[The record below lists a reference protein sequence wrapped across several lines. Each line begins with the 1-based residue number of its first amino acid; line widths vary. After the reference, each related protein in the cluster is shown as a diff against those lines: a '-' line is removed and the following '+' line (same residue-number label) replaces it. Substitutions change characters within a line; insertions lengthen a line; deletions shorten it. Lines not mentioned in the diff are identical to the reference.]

1 MAVKHI
7 SVRIDD
13 KTLNK
18 LRVVSDYEGRSASS
32 QVLML
37 IRKMIQEFEQEHGNH
52 PARSGERRK
61 GVACRWQESL
71 SITGKPALSE
81 TNFFIQQKNRLSIWT
96 AGHFMLFFD

>member
-37 IRKMIQEFEQEHGNH
+37 IRKMIQEFEQEHGEIKFGKSD
-52 PARSGERRK
+52 SG
-61 GVACRWQESL
+61 L
-71 SITGKPALSE
+71 
-81 TNFFIQQKNRLSIWT
+81 
-96 AGHFMLFFD
+96 

>member
-37 IRKMIQEFEQEHGNH
+37 IRKMIQEFEQEHG
-52 PARSGERRK
+52 EIKFRK
-61 GVACRWQESL
+61 SDSSL
-71 SITGKPALSE
+71 
-81 TNFFIQQKNRLSIWT
+81 
-96 AGHFMLFFD
+96 

>member
-37 IRKMIQEFEQEHGNH
+37 IRKMIQEFEQEHGEIKFEK
-52 PARSGERRK
+52 SDS
-61 GVACRWQESL
+61 SL
-71 SITGKPALSE
+71 
-81 TNFFIQQKNRLSIWT
+81 
-96 AGHFMLFFD
+96 